1 MSAPALR
8 EVGPGEGEDDERE
21 DQQPEKQQQQV
32 LEFASGGAAGVHDLE
47 EAQRAHLHP
56 RIALLEQEVQQYGNP
71 QACEG
76 RQQEGMSKQEGHAGC
91 Q

>member
-1 MSAPALR
+1 MSAPTLR
-8 EVGPGEGEDDERE
+8 EVGSGEGEDDERE
-21 DQQPEKQQQQV
+21 DQQPEQQQQQV
-32 LEFASGGAAGVHDLE
+32 LEFASGAAGVHDLE